1 MIATRTLRTRAPA
14 ATGRRIVTRHDHDR
28 LRRLIVTERSTPGA
42 PLREVFVLEEALDRA
57 AIVEPARVPG
67 DVVTMRSTVRLRDLD
82 DGELES
88 FTLAYPEDRDL
99 RGLRLSVLTPLGSAL
114 LGARVGD
121 VVSARYGLSRVEV
134 QDVLYQPERARELD
148 R

>member
-1 MIATRTLRTRAPA
+1 
-14 ATGRRIVTRHDHDR
+14 
-28 LRRLIVTERSTPGA
+28 
-42 PLREVFVLEEALDRA
+42 VFVLEEALDRA

-134 QDVLYQPERARELD
+134 QDVLYQPERAGELD